1 MAESHLNKF
10 KRLIDAN
17 YPAGERY
24 ADQKGAARKEDFN
37 ALLDELTTKTT
48 ERFSVAARG
57 PLIQALTTDG
67 FFESAQGED
76 SQRLKRIED
85 VLTAKDTESV
95 ALYGMGSTVSQQLL
109 DTVKMTLLRTVDED
123 VQLTEDN
130 QGKTFTEHNLPKG
143 KHTEEAIKAACTHLQ
158 GELTKFGVTFGLN
171 HFEMRPVSTKTLWN
185 NIKLGKF
192 ILSGGTDAVIV
203 PGRVDDV
210 SIIRQLR
217 VIIEFKD
224 QEKLDLTNPQ
234 CIGELLCGLA
244 TSEHMVLVVKT
255 DLKTRFDFWTPAGE
269 SYSAWRCS
277 DMKKAMQ
284 HISQFLLHC
293 HKEPLW
299 HEVDMNQPLLRA
311 MKRVRTAHDGG
322 VVEDML
328 SIIPD
333 LPKEERLPY
342 YVQMMYG

>member
-37 ALLDELTTKTT
+37 ALLDELATKTT

-130 QGKTFTEHNLPKG
+130 QGKMFTDYDLPKG
-143 KHTEEAIKAACTHLQ
+143 KRT
-158 GELTKFGVTFGLN
+158 
-171 HFEMRPVSTKTLWN
+171 R
-185 NIKLGKF
+185 KL
-192 ILSGGTDAVIV
+192 L
-203 PGRVDDV
+203 R
-210 SIIRQLR
+210 LR
-217 VIIEFKD
+217 VHTFRAS
-224 QEKLDLTNPQ
+224 
-234 CIGELLCGLA
+234 LLN
-244 TSEHMVLVVKT
+244 LV
-255 DLKTRFDFWTPAGE
+255 
-269 SYSAWRCS
+269 S
-277 DMKKAMQ
+277 
-284 HISQFLLHC
+284 LL
-293 HKEPLW
+293 
-299 HEVDMNQPLLRA
+299 V
-311 MKRVRTAHDGG
+311 
-322 VVEDML
+322 
-328 SIIPD
+328 
-333 LPKEERLPY
+333 
-342 YVQMMYG
+342 